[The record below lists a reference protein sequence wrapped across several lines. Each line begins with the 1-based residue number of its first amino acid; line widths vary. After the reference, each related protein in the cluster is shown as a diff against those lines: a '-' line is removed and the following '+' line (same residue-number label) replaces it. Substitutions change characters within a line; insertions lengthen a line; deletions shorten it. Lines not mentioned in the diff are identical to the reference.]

1 MENLTP
7 EPEKILMA
15 AEPPVSLLTSLGLDP
30 ERDLPAVL
38 QAATE
43 HLWLHASPWQALT
56 QAPDRRLLVSG
67 QGCTVVDVHGRE
79 YLDALS
85 GLWLVN
91 VGHGRSAI
99 AEAMARQAKTLA
111 YASASRATTLPAI
124 QLATLLAQLTPG
136 DLSTVL
142 LCSGGSEAVESALKI
157 TRQYHTLR
165 GEPERYKVIA
175 RRGSYHG
182 ATYGAMSVS
191 GAPQSVDPYYSPLV
205 PGGLTVP
212 APYCYRCDYGKTYPA
227 CEVYCVEAIEDLIT
241 HEHPRTVAAVI
252 AEPVSAACGVVIPPA
267 EYFPRLREICDRH
280 GVLLIFDEIIT
291 GFGRTGT
298 MFAAEHWGV
307 VPDIMTLAKGL
318 SSGYA
323 PIAATICRPHVV
335 QPFNSSQGKALAH
348 LLTFGGQA
356 VACAAA
362 LANLEILVQ
371 ERLVQN
377 AAEQGQYLL
386 AQLQQLAA
394 RHAVVG
400 DVRGLGLLC
409 ALELVKDQRTKT
421 PFAGDGPEI
430 ARLLDLLAEQGM
442 LTRADTNLYLAPP
455 LCIQRHEV
463 DRLVTMVDTAL
474 SLFAQE
480 CSYL

>member
-1 MENLTP
+1 MP
-7 EPEKILMA
+7 DEPSLSILA
-15 AEPPVSLLTSLGLDP
+15 TLGLDP
-30 ERDLPAVL
+30 EHNLDAVL
-38 QAATE
+38 QAAAD
-43 HLWLHASPWQALT
+43 HVWLHASPWQALT
-56 QAPDRRLLVSG
+56 TCGDRRLLVSG
-67 QGCTVVDVHGRE
+67 HGCTVVDVYGHE

-85 GLWLVN
+85 GLWVVN

-99 AEAMARQAKTLA
+99 AEAMARQAQTLA
-111 YASASRATTLPAI
+111 YASASRATTLPTI
-124 QLATLLAQLTPG
+124 QLATLLARLTPG

-142 LCSGGSEAVESALKI
+142 FSSGGSEAVESALKI

-191 GAPQSVDPYYSPLV
+191 GAPHSVDPYYSPLV
-205 PGGLTVP
+205 PGGLTVS
-212 APYCYRCDYGKTYPA
+212 APYCYRCDYRKTYPA
-227 CEVYCVEAIEDLIT
+227 CEVYCVDAIEDLIVY
-241 HEHPRTVAAVI
+241 ENPRTVAAVI
-252 AEPVSAACGVVIPPA
+252 AEPISAACGVVVPPP

-291 GFGRTGT
+291 GFGRTGK
-298 MFAAEHWGV
+298 MFAAEHWDV

-323 PIAATICRPHVV
+323 PIARQFDSAK
-335 QPFNSSQGKALAH
+335 GKALAH

-362 LANLEILVQ
+362 LANLDILVQ
-371 ERLVQN
+371 ENLVDN
-377 AAEQGQYLL
+377 AAQQGRYLL
-386 AQLQQLAA
+386 SQLQELAT
-394 RHAVVG
+394 RHPSVG

-409 ALELVKDQRTKT
+409 ALELVKDRRSKE
-421 PFAGDGPEI
+421 PFAAEGLESM
-430 ARLLDLLAEQGM
+430 RLLEILADLGM

-463 DRLVTMVDTAL
+463 ERLVAMVDTGL
-474 SLFAQE
+474 TRFEQE
-480 CSYL
+480 CIYL